1 MDAEVKQVKPIKS
14 YILVEV
20 LKKENKTDSGII
32 AGTNEAVYTPYCRT
46 LALGG
51 DVKVV
56 KEGKVY
62 LYNQHAG
69 TKVTFKDNPYLF
81 IKEDDIYAEIE
92 E

>member
-1 MDAEVKQVKPIKS
+1 MDAEVKQVKPVKN

-20 LKKENKTDSGII
+20 LKKENKTQSGII
-32 AGTNEAVYTPYCRT
+32 AGTNENIYIPYCRT
-46 LALGG
+46 IALGSM
-51 DVKVV
+51 VNEV